1 VLALRLHFVP
11 RCSNAPVDATV
22 PAGAEYD
29 LLNVCVAT
37 FASTILTF
45 FIGALLSDYQLA
57 RTEARRGEQ
66 LEALLVADLDVVSE
80 GLDGGHAVG
89 LRLL

>member
-1 VLALRLHFVP
+1 MITFGVDILLVVLALRLHFVP

-45 FIGALLSDYQLA
+45 FIGALLFY
-57 RTEARRGEQ
+57 
-66 LEALLVADLDVVSE
+66 
-80 GLDGGHAVG
+80 
-89 LRLL
+89 

>member
-1 VLALRLHFVP
+1 MLALRLHFVP

-45 FIGALLSDYQLA
+45 FIGALLFY
-57 RTEARRGEQ
+57 
-66 LEALLVADLDVVSE
+66 
-80 GLDGGHAVG
+80 
-89 LRLL
+89 